1 MWTASGKH
9 TLFLFEHRWGN
20 FRRESVRLFPFTVR
34 RHHPFE
40 GLGLLERVGILVKL
54 KCDVNMR
61 EILETLQSF
70 WTNVPRETYD

>member
-1 MWTASGKH
+1 MKSSVCISNISKNGVATIELNRPNVNNAYDEH
-9 TLFLFEHRWGN
+9 FLKEFAGC
-20 FRRESVRLFPFTVR
+20 
-34 RHHPFE
+34 
-40 GLGLLERVGILVKL
+40 LVKL